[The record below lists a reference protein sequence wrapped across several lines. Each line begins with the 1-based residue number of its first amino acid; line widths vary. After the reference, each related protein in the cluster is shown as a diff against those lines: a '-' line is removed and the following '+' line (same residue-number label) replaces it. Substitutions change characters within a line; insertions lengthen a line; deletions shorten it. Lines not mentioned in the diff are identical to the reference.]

1 MSVKYIKHVPLP
13 TISSGRFL
21 KLTELGWKPTGWL
34 LPSVCILPFSTMR
47 SLGKRPAA
55 SAALIAQGELFCAFV
70 LRSGG
75 MDTNRT
81 RWRELKRALVGG
93 GERRYKIKEMGIPRE
108 LFLAYGIH
116 TDE

>member
-1 MSVKYIKHVPLP
+1 
-13 TISSGRFL
+13 
-21 KLTELGWKPTGWL
+21 
-34 LPSVCILPFSTMR
+34 
-47 SLGKRPAA
+47 
-55 SAALIAQGELFCAFV
+55 
-70 LRSGG
+70 